1 MPSVAQSYEVIL
13 DFTNDTHDSATVQ
26 LLRDY
31 GCRSNRTVLLNPGE
45 TVSLVL
51 DAGDT
56 YKYTLKTKTKVVNIT
71 YVLNPTYPQI
81 YCDQSP
87 PLPPSEPEHGETLSV
102 VYPKSSCQGRL
113 HGRLHMHPR
122 GHPLMVSPLTDISEK
137 LTSVYS
143 TIMIHNLS
151 YFTPSA

>member
-71 YVLNPTYPQI
+71 ARAWRDIVCGLSQVFLPG
-81 YCDQSP
+81 SSAW
-87 PLPPSEPEHGETLSV
+87 PPSYSSPRTPISGITIDRHFRETHFCLFDYNDS
-102 VYPKSSCQGRL
+102 
-113 HGRLHMHPR
+113 
-122 GHPLMVSPLTDISEK
+122 
-137 LTSVYS
+137 
-143 TIMIHNLS
+143 
-151 YFTPSA
+151 

>member
-87 PLPPSEPEHGETLSV
+87 PCLPQRPSMERHCLWSIPSLLARVVCMAAFICIPEDTH
-102 VYPKSSCQGRL
+102 
-113 HGRLHMHPR
+113 
-122 GHPLMVSPLTDISEK
+122 
-137 LTSVYS
+137 
-143 TIMIHNLS
+143 
-151 YFTPSA
+151 

>member
-87 PLPPSEPEHGETLSV
+87 LATHSARAWRDIVCGLSQVFLPGSSAWPPSYASPRTPINGITIDRHFRETHFCLFDYNDS
-102 VYPKSSCQGRL
+102 
-113 HGRLHMHPR
+113 
-122 GHPLMVSPLTDISEK
+122 
-137 LTSVYS
+137 
-143 TIMIHNLS
+143 
-151 YFTPSA
+151 